1 MVHPSRMR
9 VSIALNKS
17 WRMFNHGPVTLV
29 TASADGVDNVMA
41 AAWVT
46 PLDFDPPKFTVVL
59 AAETWT
65 RALVERSRSLVLQV
79 PTVSMLSVIEGVGG
93 CSGREVDKWSRFSIE
108 REREEGVDAP
118 LVRGCVAWVAA
129 TILDEPRL
137 AAEYDLFLCQGFA
150 AWADDRVFD
159 EGRWR
164 EDVPDALRTVH
175 HVAGGTYLVDGP
187 IVRARRAEGP

>member
-1 MVHPSRMR
+1 
-9 VSIALNKS
+9 
-17 WRMFNHGPVTLV
+17 MFNHGPVTLV